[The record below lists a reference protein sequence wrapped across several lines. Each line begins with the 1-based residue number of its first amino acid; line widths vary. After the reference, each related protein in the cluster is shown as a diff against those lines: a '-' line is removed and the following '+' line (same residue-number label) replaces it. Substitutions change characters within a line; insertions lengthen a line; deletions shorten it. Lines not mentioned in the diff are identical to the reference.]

1 MAVIGGVLVIERIMS
16 SERSC
21 IGIKGLSS
29 NELFMFY
36 LAYKRQEEKKKKS
49 KCMI

>member
-21 IGIKGLSS
+21 IGIKDLSS

-36 LAYKRQEEKKKKS
+36 LAYKRHAKRKKNL
-49 KCMI
+49 